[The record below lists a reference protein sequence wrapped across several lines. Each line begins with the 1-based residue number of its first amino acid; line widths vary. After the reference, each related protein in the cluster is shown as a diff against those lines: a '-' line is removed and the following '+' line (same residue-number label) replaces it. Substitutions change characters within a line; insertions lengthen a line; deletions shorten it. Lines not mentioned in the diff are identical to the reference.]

1 MTTEPLLTSP
11 QLTQNTELWKPGNYP
26 FAKDRIAQ
34 RYQAGELI
42 RIFGPCSLVSTPQI
56 LDMLA
61 LIAPY
66 VDLVRAPGEKPRT
79 RPFNSKGELEFEGIG
94 MPAAA
99 KIMAEVIQQY
109 PQILFASEIMTG
121 DTLPIIAQHL
131 GLAWVGSR
139 TQEKRTNREI
149 GAVAAEAQ
157 LPVMVKN
164 PMTADLA
171 MYLGMLENV
180 WIGAKGTVPL
190 IACLRGISS
199 AGTEKASQSRNES
212 NVSWVKILKASF
224 PGMPIIIDPSHMPLK
239 SQLKPTV
246 VADTVREA
254 IDAGADGYMVE
265 LHTPSHPS
273 ITDPG
278 TPTAET
284 LEEFEKRGLL

>member
-11 QLTQNTELWKPGNYP
+11 QITQNTELWKAGNYP
-26 FAKDRIAQ
+26 FAKDRIAK

-42 RIFGPCSLVSTPQI
+42 RMFGPCSLVSTAQI

-79 RPFNSKGELEFEGIG
+79 RPFDANGKIAFEGIG

-99 KIMAEVIQQY
+99 TIMAAVVQRH
-109 PQILFASEIMTG
+109 PQVLFASEIMTG
-121 DTLPIIAQHL
+121 DTLPIIAEHL

-149 GAVAAEAQ
+149 GAAAAEAQ

-171 MYLGMLENV
+171 MYLGMMENV
-180 WIGAKGTVPL
+180 WIGSTGTVP
-190 IACLRGISS
+190 IMACLRGISS
-199 AGTEKASQSRNES
+199 AGTDRAQHSRNDS
-212 NVSWVKILKASF
+212 NVGWVKVLKSSF

-239 SQLKPTV
+239 DQLKPDV
-246 VADTVREA
+246 VADTVLEA
-254 IDAGADGYMVE
+254 VEAGADGYLVE
-265 LHTPSHPS
+265 LNTPAFPS

-278 TPTAET
+278 TPADAT
-284 LEEFEKRGLL
+284 LEAFEKRGLL